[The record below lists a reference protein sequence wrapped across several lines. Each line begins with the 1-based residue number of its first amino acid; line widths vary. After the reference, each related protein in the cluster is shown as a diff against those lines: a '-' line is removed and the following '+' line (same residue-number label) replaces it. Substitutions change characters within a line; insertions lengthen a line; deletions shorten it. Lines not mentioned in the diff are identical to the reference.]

1 MMAAHEVG
9 GPAAGARMHR
19 RQLLPALRQAIIARS
34 GRCAAD
40 VCASASCG
48 GETRGMSPVNVS
60 SIGSF
65 IREQRE
71 QARTSIRQLAQAAGV
86 SDPYLSQ
93 IERGLRNP
101 STEIMQQIARA
112 LRISADVLY
121 VPAAILEDPPGGTRV
136 RGAVLTH
143 PQLTERPTHMPTQ
156 LY

>member
-40 VCASASCG
+40 EFASASGG
-48 GETRGMSPVNVS
+48 GETRSMSPVNVS

-71 QARTSIRQLAQAAGV
+71 QARTSIRQLPQAAGV
-86 SDPYLSQ
+86 SDPYLTQ
-93 IERGLRNP
+93 IHPGLPNP
-101 STEIMQQIARA
+101 NPETIQQT
-112 LRISADVLY
+112 
-121 VPAAILEDPPGGTRV
+121 PPG
-136 RGAVLTH
+136 
-143 PQLTERPTHMPTQ
+143 
-156 LY
+156 

>member
-40 VCASASCG
+40 EFASASGG
-48 GETRGMSPVNVS
+48 GETRSMSPVNVS

-65 IREQRE
+65 IPEQRD
-71 QARTSIRQLAQAAGV
+71 QASTSIRQLAHAARV

-93 IERGLRNP
+93 IDRGLRNP
-101 STEIMQQIARA
+101 RSEII
-112 LRISADVLY
+112 
-121 VPAAILEDPPGGTRV
+121 
-136 RGAVLTH
+136 
-143 PQLTERPTHMPTQ
+143 
-156 LY
+156 